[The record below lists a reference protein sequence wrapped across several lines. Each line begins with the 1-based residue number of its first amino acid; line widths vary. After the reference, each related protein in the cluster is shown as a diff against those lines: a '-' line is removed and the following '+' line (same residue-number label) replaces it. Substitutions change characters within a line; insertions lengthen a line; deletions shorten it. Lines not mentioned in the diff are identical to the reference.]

1 MKRPQGSGLL
11 SSNNML
17 MSPCNDINRSVP
29 FFKEHER
36 DYKKKNES
44 IYQYV
49 FNKMDQIFMNELDLA
64 DKNSFIPGL
73 EDVPD
78 GSVFVKEASDKKLN
92 VKLSIN
98 DSKYFQYHRNNG
110 ISKIGVIDPAGTLI
124 DSGKTTY
131 LLRPVEGVMNLQ
143 DKIN

>member
-1 MKRPQGSGLL
+1 MTRPLGSGLL
-11 SSNNML
+11 SSNNMM
-17 MSPCNDINRSVP
+17 MSPCVDIKKSVP

-36 DYKKKNES
+36 DYKEKDES

-49 FNKMDQIFMNELDLA
+49 FNTMDRIFMNELDMS
-64 DKNSFIPGL
+64 DKNSYIPGL

-78 GSVFVKEASDKKLN
+78 GSVFVKEASEKKLN

-124 DSGKTTY
+124 DSGKTTF
-131 LLRPVEGVMNLQ
+131 LLRPVEGIMNL
-143 DKIN
+143 